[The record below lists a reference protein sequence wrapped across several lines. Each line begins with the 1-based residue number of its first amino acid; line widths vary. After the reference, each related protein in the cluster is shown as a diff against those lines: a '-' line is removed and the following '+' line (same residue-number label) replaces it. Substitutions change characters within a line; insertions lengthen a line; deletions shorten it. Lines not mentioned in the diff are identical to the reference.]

1 MIIVTPTVTPDKFDF
16 LSLYEQ
22 IKFWI
27 PIACGMF
34 AVFRGVEWVR
44 SVRTEDIPEIQKSI
58 KGLND
63 RLDDQTNKIVGELK
77 ELRADFRI
85 LLIPQVQPVMVG
97 ARAKPVRTRKKK
109 DATTIATIKPVEELD
124 TEHANFV

>member
-1 MIIVTPTVTPDKFDF
+1 MIIVAPTVTPAKFDL

-85 LLIPQVQPVMVG
+85 LLIPQVQPVMAGVG

-109 DATTIATIKPVEELD
+109 DTIATIKPVEELD
-124 TEHANFV
+124 TEYANFV